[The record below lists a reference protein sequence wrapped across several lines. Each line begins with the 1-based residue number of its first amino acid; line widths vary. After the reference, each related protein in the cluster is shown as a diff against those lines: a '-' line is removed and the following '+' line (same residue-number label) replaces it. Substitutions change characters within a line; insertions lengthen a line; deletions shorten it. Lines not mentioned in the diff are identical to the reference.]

1 MVTGAAGQAGA
12 ETGGVTIGPY
22 ALVSTAQVQALV
34 EQWRDLLEQLLRESA
49 SQRDKQR
56 VIYCEGKAMS
66 LKYCADDLARLIAE
80 PQTGAEHGSK

>member
-1 MVTGAAGQAGA
+1 
-12 ETGGVTIGPY
+12 VTIGPY